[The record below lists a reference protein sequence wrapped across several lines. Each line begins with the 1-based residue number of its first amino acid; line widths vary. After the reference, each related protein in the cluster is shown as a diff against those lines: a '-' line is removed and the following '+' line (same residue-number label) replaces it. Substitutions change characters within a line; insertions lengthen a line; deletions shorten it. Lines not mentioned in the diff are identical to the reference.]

1 MCPTVNPETPVPGG
15 RHRLER
21 AGIGV
26 VDITEPCHSAA
37 EWEKLQALFAGAIVD
52 LLWNDFLVLEYDGA
66 PAGSD
71 TPAAWVRTGPGGAEC
86 AVSSAHQLPPEAWP
100 HRTEYFENA
109 GWNLPLAPDQPWTSG
124 PHEPEEA
131 AHRVLTAL
139 RDGRSCDDPYAF
151 HWGTGSF
158 PVPEGRTGTLT
169 VIDPEQCPTDTDM

>member
-71 TPAAWVRTGPGGAEC
+71 TPAAWVRTGQAAP
-86 AVSSAHQLPPEAWP
+86 SAPSAR
-100 HRTEYFENA
+100 RTSYRRR
-109 GWNLPLAPDQPWTSG
+109 SG
-124 PHEPEEA
+124 P
-131 AHRVLTAL
+131 TAPNTS
-139 RDGRSCDDPYAF
+139 RTPA
-151 HWGTGSF
+151 GTFRWPRISRGLLD
-158 PVPEGRTGTLT
+158 RTN
-169 VIDPEQCPTDTDM
+169 PKRPPTAY

>member
-1 MCPTVNPETPVPGG
+1 MMHPVPGKCKWRPHSTRG
-15 RHRLER
+15 SLPARTASASRSPAR
-21 AGIGV
+21 APP
-26 VDITEPCHSAA
+26 TTASKRS
-37 EWEKLQALFAGAIVD
+37 W
-52 LLWNDFLVLEYDGA
+52 
-66 PAGSD
+66 
-71 TPAAWVRTGPGGAEC
+71 TR
-86 AVSSAHQLPPEAWP
+86 AVSSAHQLPPEEWP